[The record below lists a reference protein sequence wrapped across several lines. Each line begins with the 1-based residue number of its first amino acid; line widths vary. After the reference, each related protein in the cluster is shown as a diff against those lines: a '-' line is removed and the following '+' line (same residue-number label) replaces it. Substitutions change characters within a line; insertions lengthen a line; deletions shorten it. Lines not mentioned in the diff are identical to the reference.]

1 MAWLS
6 YAIGLVACLVLL
18 PNPLRQ
24 FLSGGGGFS
33 SAPPRVRRI
42 PRPAVNESLLALD
55 DWPANLTCPGDAYAA
70 HLFSKEPLVVYI
82 ENFLSPTERAHLLDI
97 R

>member
-6 YAIGLVACLVLL
+6 YAIGLLACLVFL
-18 PNPLRQ
+18 PNPLSQLLR
-24 FLSGGGGFS
+24 GGGFS
-33 SAPPRVRRI
+33 SAPPRMRRI

-55 DWPANLTCPGDAYAA
+55 DWPGNLTCPGDAYAA

-82 ENFLSPTERAHLLDI
+82 ENFLSPAERAHLLDI